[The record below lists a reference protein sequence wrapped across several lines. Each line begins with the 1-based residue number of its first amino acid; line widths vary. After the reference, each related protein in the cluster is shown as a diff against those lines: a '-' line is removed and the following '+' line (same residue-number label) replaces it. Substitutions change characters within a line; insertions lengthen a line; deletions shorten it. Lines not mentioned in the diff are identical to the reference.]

1 MNIICNILQ
10 NSAVPA
16 LSLPPVA
23 LMLKPELINKKSYI
37 IINIKNYINNYFIN
51 AVLCVLAAELLVFAL
66 VVLVSVGE
74 ASLLLQLPVLP
85 ASCGLVPIS
94 LCIRLFRGVSG
105 NAHRFQDLLCCRVQ
119 ARTCLIL

>member
-51 AVLCVLAAELLVFAL
+51 AVLCVLVAEQLVFAL
-66 VVLVSVGE
+66 GVLVSVGE
-74 ASLLLQLPVLP
+74 ASLLSQLPEQD
-85 ASCGLVPIS
+85 IS
-94 LCIRLFRGVSG
+94 FR
-105 NAHRFQDLLCCRVQ
+105 RQEL
-119 ARTCLIL
+119 

>member
-51 AVLCVLAAELLVFAL
+51 VVLCVLVAEQPVFAL
-66 VVLVSVGE
+66 GVPAVVGE
-74 ASLLLQLPVLP
+74 ASLLSQLPEQD
-85 ASCGLVPIS
+85 IS
-94 LCIRLFRGVSG
+94 FR
-105 NAHRFQDLLCCRVQ
+105 RQEL
-119 ARTCLIL
+119 